1 MAESTQSSAHV
12 DAPAAAV
19 LAVIADLDRYPQWAG
34 GVKEVQVLAH
44 EAGRP
49 SQARFVVD
57 NGPIKDTYVL
67 DYTWRV
73 TKAGTGTVSWTLVS
87 ADIISRLDGSYE
99 LVQDG
104 DGTEVTYRL
113 SVDVR
118 IPMLGM
124 LKRKAEKVI
133 IATALKDLTAQ
144 VGAERTLS

>member
-1 MAESTQSSAHV
+1 MAESTESSTAV
-12 DAPAAAV
+12 DAPPAQV
-19 LAVIADLDRYPQWAG
+19 LAVIADLESYPEWVG
-34 GVKEVQVLAH
+34 GVKQVEVLAT

-49 SQARFVVD
+49 SRARFVVD

-67 DYTWRV
+67 DYTWKV
-73 TKAGTGTVSWTLVS
+73 TKAGTGTVSWSLVEAS
-87 ADIISRLDGSYE
+87 VITRLDGSYQ
-99 LVQDG
+99 LAAAG

-133 IATALKDLTAQ
+133 IDTALKGL
-144 VGAERTLS
+144 RTRVEG